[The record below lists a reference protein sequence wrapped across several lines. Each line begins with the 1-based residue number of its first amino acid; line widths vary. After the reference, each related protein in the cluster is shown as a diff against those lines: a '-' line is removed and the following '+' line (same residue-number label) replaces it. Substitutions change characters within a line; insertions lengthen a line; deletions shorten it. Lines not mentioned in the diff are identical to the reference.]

1 MSSDKKKLTLAEIKS
16 RLQVVCICK
25 GIRMSRICEAIQGGC
40 TTVESV
46 NKATGSGDGGC
57 GATRCRPV
65 ITQLLETGGRPLP
78 AAEVPAEDDGDFF
91 V

>member
-1 MSSDKKKLTLAEIKS
+1 MSSNSKKLTLAEIKA

-40 TTVESV
+40 NTVEAV

-65 ITQLLETGGRPLP
+65 ITQLLAAGGRPLP
-78 AAEVPAEDDGDFF
+78 VAEVPTEDDEDFLT
-91 V
+91 